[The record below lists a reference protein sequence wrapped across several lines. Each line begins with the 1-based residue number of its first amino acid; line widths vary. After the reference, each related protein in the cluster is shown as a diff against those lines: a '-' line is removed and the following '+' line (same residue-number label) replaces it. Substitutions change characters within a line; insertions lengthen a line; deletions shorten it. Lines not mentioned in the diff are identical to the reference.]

1 MERKTDAHKRIQKYT
16 FVHETLYDQ
25 LYKGTSNAARFGPLK
40 KEDDEDPG
48 SAKGYWARG
57 EFNIHLPGHEL
68 HQYEITD
75 ELVVEKAKNDP
86 TMQLCKDQDYK
97 VFAGAEA
104 KRKAVFS
111 PNKNKI

>member
-1 MERKTDAHKRIQKYT
+1 MTSYT
-16 FVHETLYDQ
+16 
-25 LYKGTSNAARFGPLK
+25 KARPMQRGSAPLK
-40 KEDDEDPG
+40 REDDEDPG

-97 VFAGAEA
+97 VFAGAEL

-111 PNKNKI
+111 PKKTKSNTTNMGLAL